1 MRWWRNIKDLVL
13 SLYYPSG
20 HFFLISFPNS
30 GRTWLLYMLKNI
42 MRELGK
48 EDFHIESTHDHSEII
63 IENGTRTDPNLI
75 FTFTGRFR
83 YIRSKVVFLS
93 RDPRDV
99 ITSNFHQVTNRSK
112 DPFKFNSI
120 SDFIMHETY
129 GIKRVIHFFNL
140 WSRNRYKPQDFLLI
154 KYENL
159 LKGVDEL

>member
-75 FTFTGRFR
+75 KTFTGRFR
-83 YIRSKVVFLS
+83 
-93 RDPRDV
+93 
-99 ITSNFHQVTNRSK
+99 
-112 DPFKFNSI
+112 
-120 SDFIMHETY
+120 
-129 GIKRVIHFFNL
+129 
-140 WSRNRYKPQDFLLI
+140 
-154 KYENL
+154 
-159 LKGVDEL
+159 